1 MNILIVNNTIIPVHL
16 YGGTERVIWDLG
28 KELNLLGHKV
38 SYLVKKGS
46 HCDFAKIIPINEE
59 IDIIDQVPEHIDLV
73 HFNYTPTNIK
83 HFKKPYLIT
92 VHDNSGG
99 VRPKDLNTVF
109 VSKNH
114 ASRYGSKS
122 YVYNGLDWNSYQK
135 QNLKNKRD
143 AFHFLGNAA
152 WRVKNVK
159 GAIDVIKGT
168 PSQKLRVLG
177 GVRFNL
183 KMGPRF
189 TFSRKVEFYGMVG
202 GEKKDTL
209 LNKSKGLVFPVR
221 WHEPFGLAIIES
233 LYFGCPVFG
242 TPYGSLT
249 ELVPRE
255 VGFLSNK
262 KQDLIN
268 AIDDADSYNKTRCHE
283 YALDK
288 FNSKQMAMS
297 YLKKYEI
304 VLNNNALNKVQ
315 PTLIEVQA
323 TKFLEWH

>member
-28 KELNLLGHKV
+28 KELDQLGHKV
-38 SYLVKKGS
+38 TYLVKKGS

-59 IDIIDQVPEHIDLV
+59 VDIIDQVPEQVDLV
-73 HFNYTPTNIK
+73 HFNYTPANIQNL
-83 HFKKPYLIT
+83 KKPYLIT

-99 VRPKDLNTVF
+99 VRPKDINTVF

-135 QNLKNKRD
+135 PSLQNKRN

-168 PSQKLRVLG
+168 NSQTLRVLG

-189 TFSRKVEFYGMVG
+189 TFSRKVKFYGMVG
-202 GEKKDTL
+202 GERKSSL
-209 LNKSKGLVFPVR
+209 LNSSKGLIFPVR

-233 LYFGCPVFG
+233 FTSGAQFLELPMGHCL
-242 TPYGSLT
+242 SL
-249 ELVPRE
+249 
-255 VGFLSNK
+255 S
-262 KQDLIN
+262 
-268 AIDDADSYNKTRCHE
+268 
-283 YALDK
+283 
-288 FNSKQMAMS
+288 
-297 YLKKYEI
+297 LKKLVYYPI
-304 VLNNNALNKVQ
+304 GKKTSYML
-315 PTLIEVQA
+315 
-323 TKFLEWH
+323 